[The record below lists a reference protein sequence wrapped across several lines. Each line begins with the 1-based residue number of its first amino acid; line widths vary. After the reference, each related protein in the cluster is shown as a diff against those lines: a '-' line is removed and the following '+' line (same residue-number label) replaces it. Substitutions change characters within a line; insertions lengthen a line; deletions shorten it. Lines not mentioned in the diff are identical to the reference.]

1 MILTAE
7 QAWRITELST
17 IAGILENIKQ
27 AAMMGHTEIEVW
39 DMLNRDVELLEQ
51 LGYKVEDQTISWWR
65 QYEKDN

>member
-7 QAWRITELST
+7 HAWRITELST

-27 AAMMGHTEIEVW
+27 AAIRGYTEIEVW
-39 DMLNRDVELLEQ
+39 DMLDRDVVLLEQ

-65 QYEKDN
+65 QYETNN